1 MVSSPI
7 YSCQISLTDVEVSGT
22 LPPRSCL
29 LTYILNPQGQYMLW
43 NVDNSECLQNLSN
56 IFVNALYE
64 LRNPNQP
71 IPSWVRALPD
81 PPRSEMIQMVKDY
94 GSPNVFSFFAPQ

>member
-1 MVSSPI
+1 
-7 YSCQISLTDVEVSGT
+7 
-22 LPPRSCL
+22 
-29 LTYILNPQGQYMLW
+29 MLW

-94 GSPNVFSFFAPQ
+94 GSPNVFSFFAPQYVLPFAPIILDLFKYATLVSQWHGMQWTT